1 MSTLKDNFETI
12 PDNWKVLRLA
22 AGDTPDSV
30 KLPVGPVLVPLAV
43 WRKRRAE
50 LIRREYDHGW
60 PLGVWLG
67 AEESA
72 AAIEHDVDDFTVIG
86 INSGRTDDNGH
97 YFTARRLLERF
108 GYRGAISP
116 IAA

>member
-1 MSTLKDNFETI
+1 MSTLKDRFEDV

-22 AGDTPDSV
+22 AGETADGV

-43 WRKRRAE
+43 WRARRAE

-67 AEESA
+67 AEESP
-72 AAIEHDVDDFTVIG
+72 AAIKHDIDDFTVVG
-86 INSGRTDDNGH
+86 VEPDKTGDRFHSVWQ
-97 YFTARRLLERF
+97 LLENF
-108 GYRGAISP
+108 GYRGALTATP
-116 IAA
+116 A

>member
-1 MSTLKDNFETI
+1 MSTLKDRFEDV

-22 AGDTPDSV
+22 AGDTPDGV

-43 WRKRRAE
+43 WRARRAE

-67 AEESA
+67 AEESP
-72 AAIEHDVDDFTVIG
+72 AAIEHDIDDFTVIG
-86 INSGRTDDNGH
+86 VEPDKNGSR
-97 YFTARRLLERF
+97 YLGVWQALENF
-108 GYRGAISP
+108 GYRGALTATP
-116 IAA
+116 A